1 MEGLPVDGEDR
12 GVESYDFTRARLDPR
27 PQVEPV
33 PIEGV
38 PEALV
43 KIR

>member
-27 PQVEPV
+27 PQIEPV
-33 PIEGV
+33 QIEGV
-38 PEALV
+38 PEGLA